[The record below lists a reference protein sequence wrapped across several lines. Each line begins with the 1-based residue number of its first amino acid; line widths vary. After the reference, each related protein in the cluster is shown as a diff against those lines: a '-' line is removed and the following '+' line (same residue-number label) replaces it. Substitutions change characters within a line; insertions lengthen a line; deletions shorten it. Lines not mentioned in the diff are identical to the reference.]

1 MGDYSK
7 NMTFKKLSPKQKLIF
22 TWAYNPK
29 YREKRGIIADGAIRT
44 GKTVCMTAAFVIWA
58 MRGFSGANFGIC
70 GKTIRSAERN
80 ILRPLEEM
88 RDLTKIYTL
97 NFRRSDSLLIITDRR
112 SGKKNNFYIFGGRD
126 DSSYML
132 IQGITLSGVLF
143 DEAALMPE
151 SFIEQA
157 CARIISVGGAKLW
170 FNCNPDSKHSYFYKN
185 WIEKAADKNLLRL
198 TMLMSDN
205 PILTRKQ
212 IEDAEKL
219 YSGVFRERYI
229 LGRWVNAEG
238 VIYREFA
245 DNSEKFVTD
254 ETDEIIYGI
263 IGVDFGGN
271 GSAHSAV
278 LTGFTKGYEKAFALA
293 EMYIHETITPA
304 RLESELK
311 EFARRAASLCK
322 VFDIYC
328 DSAEQVLIKGIKSS
342 FVRDKLPFNIKN
354 AKKTSIAG
362 RISFVN
368 MLFSSGRLFISKNC
382 PHLIEALKSAVWDD
396 SGKRLDNGSTD
407 IDSLDAFEYSL
418 ETVMNYYL

>member
-1 MGDYSK
+1 MS
-7 NMTFKKLSPKQKLIF
+7 
-22 TWAYNPK
+22 
-29 YREKRGIIADGAIRT
+29 
-44 GKTVCMTAAFVIWA
+44 AAFVIWA
-58 MRGFSGANFGIC
+58 MRCFSGANFAIC

-80 ILRPLEEM
+80 ILRPLEDI
-88 RDLTKIYTL
+88 RDITRLYALT
-97 NFRRSDSLLIITDRR
+97 FRRSDSLLTITDRR
-112 SGKKNNFYIFGGRD
+112 TGRANNFYIFGGRD

-132 IQGITLSGVLF
+132 IQGITLSGVYF

-157 CARIISVGGAKLW
+157 CARIISVPDAKLW

-185 WIEKAADKNLLRL
+185 WIAKADEKNLLRT

-205 PILTRKQ
+205 PILTKKQ
-212 IEDAEKL
+212 IEDADRL

-245 DNSEKFVTD
+245 DNSEKFVCGGDAPAGEPPRKVTD
-254 ETDEIIYGI
+254 SARYSSGGDVGKSGVGSDFDEIIYGI

-278 LTGFTKGYEKAFALA
+278 LTGFTKGYKKAVALA
-293 EMYIHETITPA
+293 ELYIHETITPA
-304 RLESELK
+304 RLEEELK
-311 EFARRAASLCK
+311 EFARRSLGICK

-328 DSAEQVLIKGIKSS
+328 DSAEQVLIKGIKSA
-342 FVRDKLPFNIKN
+342 FLKARLPFNIKN

-368 MLFSSGRLFISKNC
+368 MLFSSGRLKIGKSC
-382 PHLIEALKSAVWDD
+382 PHLIDALKNAVWDD
-396 SGKRLDNGSTD
+396 SGKRLDNGSSD

-418 ETVMNYYL
+418 EPVMNNFYN

>member
-1 MGDYSK
+1 L
-7 NMTFKKLSPKQKLIF
+7 TFRKLSPKQKFIF
-22 TWAYNPK
+22 TWAYSGK
-29 YREKRGIIADGAIRT
+29 WGDKRGIIADGAVRT
-44 GKTVCMTAAFVIWA
+44 GKTVCMTAAFVLWA
-58 MRGFSGANFGIC
+58 MRSFNSANFGIC

-88 RDLTKIYTL
+88 RDITKIFSLT
-97 NFRRSDSLLIITDRR
+97 FRRSDSLLVITNRAT
-112 SGKKNNFYIFGGRD
+112 GQKNNFYIFGGRD

-132 IQGITLSGVLF
+132 IQGITLSGIMF

-157 CARIISVGGAKLW
+157 CARIISVKDAKLW

-185 WIEKAADKNLLRL
+185 WIAKADEKDLLRQTL
-198 TMLMSDN
+198 LMEDN
-205 PILTRKQ
+205 PILSRKQ

-245 DNSEKFVTD
+245 DNPEKFVTD
-254 ETDEIIYGI
+254 EVDEIIYGI

-278 LTGFTKGYEKAFALA
+278 LTGFTKGFEKAFALS

-304 RLESELK
+304 RLEAELK
-311 EFARRAASLCK
+311 AFARRCQNLCK

-328 DSAEQVLIKGIKSS
+328 DSAEQVLIKGIKSA
-342 FVRDKLPFNIKN
+342 FAGDKLPFNIKN

-368 MLFSSGRLFISKNC
+368 MLFSAGRLKISENC
-382 PHLIEALKSAVWDD
+382 PHLIDALKSAVWDD
-396 SGKRLDNGSTD
+396 SGKRLDNGSSD

-418 ETVMNYYL
+418 ETVMNNFF

>member
-1 MGDYSK
+1 
-7 NMTFKKLSPKQKLIF
+7 
-22 TWAYNPK
+22 
-29 YREKRGIIADGAIRT
+29 
-44 GKTVCMTAAFVIWA
+44 
-58 MRGFSGANFGIC
+58 
-70 GKTIRSAERN
+70 
-80 ILRPLEEM
+80 
-88 RDLTKIYTL
+88 
-97 NFRRSDSLLIITDRR
+97 
-112 SGKKNNFYIFGGRD
+112 
-126 DSSYML
+126 ML
-132 IQGITLSGVLF
+132 IQGITLSGIMF

-157 CARIISVGGAKLW
+157 CARIISVKNAKLW
-170 FNCNPDSKHSYFYKN
+170 FNCNPDSRHSYFYKN
-185 WIEKAADKNLLRL
+185 WIEIAEEKDLLRQ
-198 TMLMSDN
+198 TFLMKDN
-205 PILTRKQ
+205 PILSRKQ

-245 DNSEKFVTD
+245 DNPERFVTSVTD
-254 ETDEIIYGI
+254 ENVHACETPRKENAYGGGGFSYNDIVYGI

-278 LTGFTKGYEKAFALA
+278 LTGFTKGYDKAFALA

-304 RLESELK
+304 RLEAELK
-311 EFARRAASLCK
+311 EFARRCQNTCK

-328 DSAEQVLIKGIKSS
+328 DSAEQVLIKGIKSA
-342 FVRDKLPFNIKN
+342 FLKDKLPFNIKN

-368 MLFSSGRLFISKNC
+368 MLFSAGRLMISEDC
-382 PHLIEALKSAVWDD
+382 PHLIDALKSAVYDD

-418 ETVMNYYL
+418 ETVMNYFW

>member
-1 MGDYSK
+1 
-7 NMTFKKLSPKQKLIF
+7 
-22 TWAYNPK
+22 
-29 YREKRGIIADGAIRT
+29 
-44 GKTVCMTAAFVIWA
+44 
-58 MRGFSGANFGIC
+58 MRSFERANFAVC

-88 RDLTKIYTL
+88 RDITKLYSLT
-97 NFRRSDSLLIITDRR
+97 FRRSDSLLIITDRHTGR
-112 SGKKNNFYIFGGRD
+112 ANNFYVFGGRD

-132 IQGITLSGVLF
+132 IQGITLSGVYF

-157 CARIISVGGAKLW
+157 CARIISVPDAKLW
-170 FNCNPDSKHSYFYKN
+170 FNCNPDSKHSYFYKS
-185 WIEKAADKNLLRL
+185 WILKADEKNLLRI
-198 TMLMSDN
+198 TMLMPDN
-205 PILTRKQ
+205 PILSKKQ
-212 IEDAEKL
+212 IEDADRL

-245 DNSEKFVTD
+245 DNADKFTGGD
-254 ETDEIIYGI
+254 SDEIIYGI

-278 LTGFTKGYEKAFALA
+278 LTGFTKGYGKAFALA
-293 EMYIHETITPA
+293 EMYIHETITPS
-304 RLESELK
+304 RLEAELK
-311 EFARRAASLCK
+311 EFARRASGICK

-328 DSAEQVLIKGIKSS
+328 DSAEQVLIKGIKSA
-342 FVRDKLPFNIKN
+342 FTKARLPFNIKN

-368 MLFSSGRLFISKNC
+368 MLFSSGRLKISRNC
-382 PHLIEALKSAVWDD
+382 PYLIDALKNAVWDD

-418 ETVMNYYL
+418 EPVMNNFYN

>member
-1 MGDYSK
+1 
-7 NMTFKKLSPKQKLIF
+7 
-22 TWAYNPK
+22 
-29 YREKRGIIADGAIRT
+29 
-44 GKTVCMTAAFVIWA
+44 
-58 MRGFSGANFGIC
+58 
-70 GKTIRSAERN
+70 
-80 ILRPLEEM
+80 
-88 RDLTKIYTL
+88 
-97 NFRRSDSLLIITDRR
+97 
-112 SGKKNNFYIFGGRD
+112 
-126 DSSYML
+126 
-132 IQGITLSGVLF
+132 
-143 DEAALMPE
+143 MPE

-157 CARIISVGGAKLW
+157 CARIISVKNAKLW

-185 WIEKAADKNLLRL
+185 WIAKADEKNLLRT

-205 PILTRKQ
+205 PILTKKQ
-212 IEDAEKL
+212 IEDADRL

-245 DNSEKFVTD
+245 DNAEKFVYGGGD
-254 ETDEIIYGI
+254 GGKSGGGVVGKSGGGVGGGDEIIYGI

-278 LTGFTKGYEKAFALA
+278 LTGFTKGYKKAVALA
-293 EMYIHETITPA
+293 ELYIHEMITPA
-304 RLESELK
+304 RLETELK
-311 EFARRAASLCK
+311 EFAKLSQSFCK

-328 DSAEQVLIKGIKSS
+328 DSAEQVLIKGIKSA
-342 FVRDKLPFNIKN
+342 FTKDRLPFNIKN

-368 MLFSSGRLFISKNC
+368 MLFSSGRLKISKNC
-382 PHLIEALKSAVWDD
+382 PHLIDALKNAVWDD

-418 ETVMNYYL
+418 EPVMNNFLTG